1 MFDSVLGKAETA
13 KTRFGVGTSVSVL
26 LHAAIFAVALYLS
39 GRVGNSAEILS
50 EVKFISSRPAPP
62 PPPPPPPGGAAQ
74 QQPKPEKPVEKKVVK
89 KPDTIVTPKE
99 IPVEKPPEAEPAPEP
114 EPAAGPPEGQKDGQ
128 EGGQVGGQVGGQI
141 GGQLGGQLGG
151 QVGGQLGSD
160 VLAFGEGMTRPVA
173 DARNRRIE
181 YTREALEAHIEGT
194 MLVRCVITVEGEVKN
209 CRVVKPLPHME
220 KQVMDTIHSWRFT
233 PVTYGGKPVSV
244 DYVIPI
250 RLVLPR

>member
-1 MFDSVLGKAETA
+1 MFDSVLGKAQGA
-13 KTRFGVGTSVSVL
+13 GSRFGVGTTVSVV
-26 LHAAIFAVALYLS
+26 LHAAVFATALYLS
-39 GRVGNSAEILS
+39 SRLATRELGDA
-50 EVKFISSRPAPP
+50 EVKFVSSRPVAPP
-62 PPPPPPPGGAAQ
+62 PPPPAGGANT
-74 QQPKPEKPVEKKVVK
+74 QPKVEKKLEKKVVK
-89 KPDTIVTPKE
+89 KPDTIVQPKE
-99 IPVEKPPEAEPAPEP
+99 IPTEKPPEAEPQNEP
-114 EPAAGPPEGQKDGQ
+114 DPGPPGEEGGQVGGQ
-128 EGGQVGGQVGGQI
+128 EGGQVGGQLGGQV
-141 GGQLGGQLGG
+141 GGQLGG

-173 DARNRRIE
+173 DVKNRRIE
-181 YTREALEAHIEGT
+181 YTREALEAHVEGT

-220 KQVMDTIHSWRFT
+220 KQVLDTIQSWRFS